1 MKSYKIK
8 VTWIQTG
15 TNNASMA
22 GLDEVVEI
30 QAENAEA
37 ARREAVEDAINFAV
51 ESGRSSE
58 WLEKNEPVAE
68 IV

>member
-1 MKSYKIK
+1 MKTYKVA
-8 VTWIQTG
+8 VTWVRTG

>member
-1 MKSYKIK
+1 MKTYKVA
-8 VTWIQTG
+8 VTWVRTG

-30 QAENAEA
+30 QAENAEV